1 MELRRLHFGTW
12 WLVWL
17 VRTGVIKD
25 LARHAPRLRRI
36 SEWFLHAGTDEG
48 GMVMHLQGLDES
60 GRPVRVRWSTHA
72 AAGDAPHIPAMPAVV
87 LARKKADGT
96 LKTRGVMLCM
106 GLFVLEEALAALADY
121 NICFK
126 LEIITI

>member
-1 MELRRLHFGTW
+1 
-12 WLVWL
+12 
-17 VRTGVIKD
+17 
-25 LARHAPRLRRI
+25 
-36 SEWFLHAGTDEG
+36 
-48 GMVMHLQGLDES
+48 
-60 GRPVRVRWSTHA
+60 
-72 AAGDAPHIPAMPAVV
+72 MPAVV

-121 NICFK
+121 NICFE